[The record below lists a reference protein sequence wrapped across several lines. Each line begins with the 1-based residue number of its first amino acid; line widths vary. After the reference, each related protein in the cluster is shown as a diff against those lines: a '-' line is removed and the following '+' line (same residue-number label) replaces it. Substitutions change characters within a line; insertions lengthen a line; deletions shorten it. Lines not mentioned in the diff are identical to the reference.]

1 MKRNVFLGAL
11 CSFLLIGTTAL
22 AAQFT
27 VKVGYTQIEFYLN
40 QPLTNAKGGLVPI
53 TFDYDPSPLALQ
65 VPLSLSY
72 PFAAPGFVLSHSVQ
86 NFDIRAVL
94 KRDEKAIFDRSKGS
108 LDYNKV
114 DSINTVHDA
123 VIPFELR
130 SSGGQVLATTTVK
143 YQLGLICKRHN

>member
-1 MKRNVFLGAL
+1 M
-11 CSFLLIGTTAL
+11 LIGTTAL

-40 QPLTNAKGGLVPI
+40 QPLANAKGGLVPI
-53 TFDYDPSPLALQ
+53 TFDYDPAARSLQ
-65 VPLSLSY
+65 VPSSGISY
-72 PFAAPGFVLSHSVQ
+72 PFHARGSVLSQSIQ
-86 NFDIRAVL
+86 NADIRAVL
-94 KRDEKAIFDRSKGS
+94 KGDEKAIFDRCKGS

-130 SSGGQVLATTTVK
+130 SSDGSLLATTTVK